1 MLVKRIA
8 ACIQYPSAIFNRF
21 PVIQPVCSKVRQ
33 ILAHFCT
40 FWPPLGTPLGQSR
53 LMLNEWKEDSM
64 LVKRIIYPSIFN
76 RFPVTVIQPVSSKVR
91 HFSTFL
97 HILPPLGTPLGQ

>member
-64 LVKRIIYPSIFN
+64 LVKRSMYPPIFN
-76 RFPVTVIQPVSSKVR
+76 RLPGIQPVNVKIR
-91 HFSTFL
+91 HFSTFFA
-97 HILPPLGTPLGQ
+97 HFGLPGYAPG